1 MKVPMSNKLI
11 PLHSCLLILNQFIT
25 LLFKSTN
32 KALKAESAF
41 VTRGCPSIC
50 TSVHYDFELTCI
62 VMSAARKCV
71 CLFVLTKNTMLHNSA
86 YISVIGGPLGFC
98 RAVS

>member
-50 TSVHYDFELTCI
+50 TY
-62 VMSAARKCV
+62 A
-71 CLFVLTKNTMLHNSA
+71 
-86 YISVIGGPLGFC
+86 
-98 RAVS
+98 